1 MLNTMEGIEDQTGSD
16 ETAWAR
22 WTRAWTAEEN
32 RHGDLLNKSADVLW
46 WCWKAFREFWE
57 LVL

>member
-32 RHGDLLNKSADVLW
+32 RHGDLLNKSRRKCSPGCFWIVL
-46 WCWKAFREFWE
+46 AAH
-57 LVL
+57 